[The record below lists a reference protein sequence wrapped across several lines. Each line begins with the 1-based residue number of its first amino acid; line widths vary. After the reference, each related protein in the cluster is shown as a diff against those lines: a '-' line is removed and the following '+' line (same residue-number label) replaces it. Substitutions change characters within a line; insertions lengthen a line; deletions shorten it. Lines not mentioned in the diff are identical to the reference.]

1 MIIEDK
7 ESNQDQKDN
16 AAAGV
21 SCDGRREGVSKV
33 ENGGS
38 EDRIFMK
45 LFCFKNLN
53 SYLFPMNTIPI
64 SS

>member
-7 ESNQDQKDN
+7 ESNKDQKDN
-16 AAAGV
+16 AAGV
-21 SCDGRREGVSKV
+21 SCDGRSEGVSKV